1 MALKLLFPG
10 EILWL
15 PHLQN
20 VTESIQLDQ
29 DSNDEVDDPMSNPLY
44 AATEQAT
51 DELKRCPDFF
61 LNENLLP
68 PLLVESRFIFY
79 AMRLKNQGILR

>member
-1 MALKLLFPG
+1 MALKLLSPG
-10 EILWL
+10 GILWL

-20 VTESIQLDQ
+20 VTESIQLNQ
-29 DSNDEVDDPMSNPLY
+29 DSIDAYFIVHEVDDPMSNPLY

-61 LNENLLP
+61 KNENQLP
-68 PLLVESRFIFY
+68 PLLSESS
-79 AMRLKNQGILR
+79 